1 MARPKRASMREGPL
15 ADLFRSTTPA
25 EESGE
30 EGKGGRSAEDET
42 SVFEPVEAAAPEP
55 RPAPADP
62 ESLPYDREE
71 EGEAA
76 PPDPERVRAYRLEG
90 PGTERAIP
98 GPKDRLSRIFTD
110 EPPDPE
116 PPVYG
121 RDEPRA
127 YGAPSGPP
135 RPHEPVIRV
144 V

>member
-25 EESGE
+25 EEPGE
-30 EGKGGRSAEDET
+30 ESAGERPADEET
-42 SVFEPVEAAAPEP
+42 SVLERVDPSASPKPAEPS
-55 RPAPADP
+55 
-62 ESLPYDREE
+62 SLPYDREE
-71 EGEAA
+71 EGA

-90 PGTERAIP
+90 PGVERAIP

-110 EPPDPE
+110 EPLDPE

-121 RDEPRA
+121 REEPRS
-127 YGAPSGPP
+127 YPSPSGPP